1 MIESDH
7 DIAARWCSHGP
18 GAVSWIDWEDG
29 IVAYHRPS
37 GVTHFLNLSSRVLIE
52 DILREPK
59 DVEQVAIALDVPEM
73 PAADRPSL
81 DDVRSM
87 LERFEELG
95 LIERV

>member
-1 MIESDH
+1 MIESDN
-7 DIAARWCSHGP
+7 DIAARWCSPGP
-18 GAVSWIDWEDG
+18 DTVSWVDWEDG

-37 GVTHFLNLSSRVLIE
+37 GVTHFLNPSSRILIE

-59 DVEQVAIALDVPEM
+59 DVGQVAVALDVPGM
-73 PAADRPSL
+73 PETDRPSL

-95 LIERV
+95 LIQRV